1 MALTKST
8 AVDKIEIVGDY
19 DIVQVR
25 EVTNII
31 EDGEIISQ
39 KFNRYSINPTDDI
52 TNETVRVQ
60 NICNAVHTDEIK
72 AAYTNYINS
81 SEE

>member
-1 MALTKST
+1 MALEK
-8 AVDKIEIVGDY
+8 VIEQDKIEVVGPFSV
-19 DIVQVR
+19 VQIR
-25 EVTNII
+25 TKTSII
-31 EDGEIISQ
+31 EDGAEISSS
-39 KFNRYSINPTDDI
+39 FSRHSINPTDDI
-52 TNETVRVQ
+52 TNETVKVR